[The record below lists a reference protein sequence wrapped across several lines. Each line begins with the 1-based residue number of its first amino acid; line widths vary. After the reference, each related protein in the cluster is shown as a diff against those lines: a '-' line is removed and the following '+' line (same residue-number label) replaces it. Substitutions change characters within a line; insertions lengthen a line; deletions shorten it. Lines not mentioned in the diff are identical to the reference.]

1 MTRENMIS
9 ILGNMVGEDE
19 DTDVLSTYL
28 DLAGDAILNRA
39 YPYKTDWDNLEVP
52 ARYHRLQCEIA
63 AFLLNKRG
71 AEGQT
76 AHGENGITRSYGSAD
91 IPDDM
96 LSGIVPYVGVI
107 GR

>member
-1 MTRENMIS
+1 MTREQMIT
-9 ILGNMVGEDE
+9 ILENAVGEDE

-28 DLAGDAILNRA
+28 DLAGDAIINRA
-39 YPYKTDWDNLEVP
+39 YPYAKDDEELEVP
-52 ARYHRLQCEIA
+52 KKYHALQCGIA
-63 AFLLNKRG
+63 IFLLNKRG